1 MDTGSWFDFSEQ
13 VVLVSGGAGGIGREI
28 AKAFANAGAYV
39 VIADLDADAAA
50 LVASEAGSGA
60 TSTVLDVCDANGAEA
75 LAERLWEQHGHV
87 DVLVN
92 TAAIYLRVAAVDL
105 TEADFDRTMDINV
118 KGTWL
123 LSQSVGRRMIERG
136 HGRIINYTSNA
147 GNRGSSL
154 QLAYN
159 ASKAAVISMT
169 KSLAVEWGPTGVTV
183 NAVAPG
189 PTNTALMAP
198 AFSDPALVEAFSQRI
213 PQGVLTPSDVTVG
226 PVLFL
231 ASSFAG
237 SITGHTL
244 YADGGMSAT

>member
-1 MDTGSWFDFSEQ
+1 MDTDSWFDFSER
-13 VVLVSGGAGGIGREI
+13 VVLISGGAGAIGREI
-28 AKAFANAGAYV
+28 SLAFARAGAQIV
-39 VIADLDADAAA
+39 VADLDAEAAA
-50 LVASEAGSGA
+50 KVAAEAGSDA
-60 TSTVLDVCDANGAEA
+60 ISAALDVCDAEAAEA
-75 LAERLWEQHGHV
+75 LAEHLWEQHGHI

-92 TAAIYLRVAAVDL
+92 TAAVYIRVAAVDL

-123 LSQSVGRRMIERG
+123 LSQAVGRHMIERG
-136 HGRIINYTSNA
+136 YGRIINYTSNA

-169 KSLAVEWGPTGVTV
+169 KSLAVEWGRTGVTV

-198 AFSDPALVEAFSQRI
+198 AFSDPALVESFSQRI

-231 ASSFAG
+231 ASPMAG
-237 SITGHTL
+237 SITGHVL

>member
-1 MDTGSWFDFSEQ
+1 MNTDSWFDFSER
-13 VVLVSGGAGGIGREI
+13 VVLISGGAGAIGREI
-28 AKAFANAGAYV
+28 SLAFARAGAQV
-39 VIADLDADAAA
+39 VVADLDAEAAA
-50 LVASEAGSGA
+50 RVAAEAGSDA
-60 TSTVLDVCDANGAEA
+60 ISAALDVCDAQAAEA
-75 LAERLWEQHGHV
+75 LAEHLWEQHGHI

-92 TAAIYLRVAAVDL
+92 TAAVYIRVAAVDL

-123 LSQSVGRRMIERG
+123 LSQAVGRHMIERG
-136 HGRIINYTSNA
+136 YGRIINYTSNA

-169 KSLAVEWGPTGVTV
+169 KSLAVEWGRTGVTV
-183 NAVAPG
+183 NSVAPG
-189 PTNTALMAP
+189 PTDTALMAP
-198 AFSDPALVEAFSQRI
+198 AFSDPALVESFSQRI

-231 ASSFAG
+231 ASPMAG
-237 SITGHTL
+237 SITGHVL

>member
-1 MDTGSWFDFSEQ
+1 MDTDSWFDFSER
-13 VVLVSGGAGGIGREI
+13 VVLISGGAGAIGREI
-28 AKAFANAGAYV
+28 SLAFARAGAQIV
-39 VIADLDADAAA
+39 VADLDAEAAA
-50 LVASEAGSGA
+50 KVAAEAGSDA
-60 TSTVLDVCDANGAEA
+60 ISAALDVCDAEAAEA
-75 LAERLWEQHGHV
+75 LAEHLWEQHGHI

-92 TAAIYLRVAAVDL
+92 TAAVYIRVAAVDL

-123 LSQSVGRRMIERG
+123 LSQAVGRHMIERG
-136 HGRIINYTSNA
+136 YGRIINYTSNA

-169 KSLAVEWGPTGVTV
+169 KSLAVEWGRTGVTV

-198 AFSDPALVEAFSQRI
+198 AFSDTALVESFSQRI

-231 ASSFAG
+231 ASPMAG
-237 SITGHTL
+237 SITGHVL